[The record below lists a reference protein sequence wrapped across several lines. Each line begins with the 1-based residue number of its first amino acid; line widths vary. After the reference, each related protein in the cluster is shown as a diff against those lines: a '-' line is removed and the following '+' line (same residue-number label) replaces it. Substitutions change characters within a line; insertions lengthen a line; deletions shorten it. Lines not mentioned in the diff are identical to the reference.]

1 MDPHTK
7 KGLWLILVFVVATG
21 AAIGC
26 VALDAPDAAVVTLV
40 MANVVGLI
48 MVKT

>member
-21 AAIGC
+21 AA
-26 VALDAPDAAVVTLV
+26 VVTLV